1 MKKLL
6 VILLCLPFLG
16 FTQAVGSHSLY
27 LYYGNNGTIF
37 NNPIC
42 ITDSADVPSIVQD
55 SSQRLVCVYQ
65 LFKGGPGSPNWD
77 KIGVM
82 FSTDD
87 GVTWTP
93 NSYINI
99 TGFPGNNQRAFDPTI
114 TITPDNQY
122 RLYFSYCPNST
133 ILDSTCG
140 TYSAISMDALNFTVE
155 PGIRMDA
162 ISEPIIDPAVLYF
175 NSEWHYSA
183 PIQPPNGGGARH
195 ATSSDGLNFTLIDS
209 MGQGNTHYQWTGNFM
224 DNDSTIRFYGF
235 SDNVLGNY
243 LWWAESIDGSNWS
256 SCIFTNITGKDP
268 AVLKLNSGSYLLLVP
283 KSISPLSY
291 ESLTNESHTKASLLK
306 ILNLL
311 GKDTKPKRNTPLFYI
326 YDDGTVDK
334 HIIVE

>member
-1 MKKLL
+1 MSA
-6 VILLCLPFLG
+6 FLRD
-16 FTQAVGSHSLY
+16 L
-27 LYYGNNGTIF
+27 
-37 NNPIC
+37 
-42 ITDSADVPSIVQD
+42 
-55 SSQRLVCVYQ
+55 
-65 LFKGGPGSPNWD
+65 
-77 KIGVM
+77 
-82 FSTDD
+82 
-87 GVTWTP
+87 
-93 NSYINI
+93 
-99 TGFPGNNQRAFDPTI
+99 
-114 TITPDNQY
+114 DNQY

-306 ILNLL
+306 ISNLL